1 MLTDKQM
8 QKARE
13 ALNRKKTEDLMK
25 RVKLRLYRRD
35 QQKAAAFHLPFRMVH
50 EHEYPEG
57 EVMPNPYYPNPCGIM
72 KDPAT
77 GELMPVPEEERL
89 TDADM
94 DFWFTRF
101 LTLIDLDEY
110 RDADLTGERIPPAT
124 AATIRDEYRRRIEDY
139 NANPDR
145 YNTRA
150 WHEGDVD
157 GRQYP
162 KIDS

>member
-8 QKARE
+8 KKGCE
-13 ALNRKKTEDLMK
+13 ALRRKKTEDLTKKIM
-25 RVKLRLYRRD
+25 LRIYRRD
-35 QQKAAAFHLPFRMVH
+35 QQKAAELHLPFRMIH
-50 EHEYPEG
+50 RREFPEG
-57 EVMPNPYYPNPCGIM
+57 EVMPNLYYPNPSGIM
-72 KDPAT
+72 IDPDT
-77 GELMPVPEEERL
+77 GEWKPVPEAEKL
-89 TDADM
+89 DDDGM
-94 DFWFTRF
+94 IYYFTRF
-101 LTLIDLDEY
+101 LTLIDLDTY
-110 RDADLTGERIPPAT
+110 SDTDLTGERIPPAT

-145 YNTRA
+145 FNTRP